1 MGSFEQR
8 SDQELLERTT
18 HEPEAFGAFYR
29 RHAED
34 MLAYFRRRTGD
45 SQLALDLTAE
55 TFARALQHTD
65 SYRAMAQPP
74 GAWLYTIARNLLT
87 DSYRRGHVADDA
99 RRRLALEP
107 MIVTELGFERVE
119 AAAHAASQ
127 LATVDLDDA
136 LSPDQAGPFAPACSK
151 TSPTNKSPSSCA
163 AHSRSPD
170 STSREDYATSND
182 AGRNK
187 HDHR

>member
-1 MGSFEQR
+1 MDSFEQR
-8 SDQELLERTT
+8 SDQELLERAAR
-18 HEPEAFGAFYR
+18 EPEAFGAFYR
-29 RHAED
+29 RHVGD
-34 MLAYFRRRTGD
+34 MLAFFRRRTGD
-45 SQLALDLTAE
+45 PQLALDLTAE

-65 SYRAMAQPP
+65 SFRAMAQPP

-119 AAAHAASQ
+119 AAADAASQ

-136 LSPDQAGPFAPACSK
+136 LSPDQAGAIRARVLEDQSYEQIAEQLRCSQQV
-151 TSPTNKSPSSCA
+151 A
-163 AHSRSPD
+163 RQHVSRGL
-170 STSREDYATSND
+170 RNLKRRWE
-182 AGRNK
+182 NK